1 MNRSFIVQLRYWVIC
16 MLLALVLPG
25 CDDTNTNV
33 ATPKTITDQIL
44 EDDQFSLLRAAMRHA
59 DVGDALKGGNITL
72 FAPTN
77 AAFQAAGLTTESS
90 IMALPKQQLAQTL
103 LYHVLGSPVLST
115 ALPEGLNSVATVS
128 RSVLYVNK
136 TSTNTIYINNAQV
149 TQPDIR
155 IANGYIHVIDRLL
168 TPATGNLLT
177 VIRQS
182 PDLSFLSAAIRRI
195 STSNPTLAGM
205 FDGSNPTSTL
215 TFFAPNDDA
224 FKADGRFTTLTSID
238 VADPQV
244 LSNLLLYH
252 TASGV
257 VFSNQ
262 LLTGRIT
269 TMLGNSRLA
278 VTVTNDFITVR
289 GNRNS
294 VSAVIRVPD
303 QTATNGVIHVID
315 QVLLP

>member
-1 MNRSFIVQLRYWVIC
+1 MNRLLIPQLRYWIVG
-16 MLLALVLPG
+16 LLLLLIVPG
-25 CDDTNTNV
+25 CTDTATNV
-33 ATPKTITDQIL
+33 ATPKTVTDQIL

-59 DVGDALKGGNITL
+59 GVGDALKGGNITF

-77 AAFQAAGLTTESS
+77 AAFQAAGLPTESA
-90 IMALPKQQLAQTL
+90 ITALPRTQVAQTI
-103 LYHVLGSPVLST
+103 LYHILGAPILST
-115 ALPEGLNSVATVS
+115 SLPEGLNSVATVS

-136 TSTNTIYINNAQV
+136 AGPSTLYINNARV

-155 IANGYIHVIDRLL
+155 VANGYIHVIDRLL
-168 TPATGNLLT
+168 TPATGTLLT
-177 VIRQS
+177 VIKNN
-182 PDLSFLSAAIRRI
+182 PNLTFVAAAIRRI
-195 STSNPTLAGM
+195 SASNPTLAAM
-205 FDGSNPTSTL
+205 FDGSSSGSTL
-215 TFFAPNDDA
+215 TFFAPTDEA
-224 FKADGRFTTLTSID
+224 FKTDGRFTTLSAID

-244 LSNLLLYH
+244 LSNLLLFH

-269 TMLGNSRLA
+269 TMLDNSRLA